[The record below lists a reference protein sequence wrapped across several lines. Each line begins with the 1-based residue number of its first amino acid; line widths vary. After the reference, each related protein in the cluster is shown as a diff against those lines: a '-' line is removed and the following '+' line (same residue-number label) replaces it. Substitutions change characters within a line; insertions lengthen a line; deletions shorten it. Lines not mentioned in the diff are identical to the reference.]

1 MGEASLLPLEI
12 FNALQMFYSEPKKH
26 FAKSNLQ
33 HFSFL
38 LALALPWL
46 KQDKKLVLN
55 WSTKGIIFIFFNLLL
70 MPPHEVPFPQEASMQ
85 VEGRNVFLVRRC

>member
-38 LALALPWL
+38 LALALP
-46 KQDKKLVLN
+46 
-55 WSTKGIIFIFFNLLL
+55 
-70 MPPHEVPFPQEASMQ
+70 
-85 VEGRNVFLVRRC
+85 